1 MKGERKMAI
10 VDVTIIPVGT
20 DSPSVSSYVADIHKV
35 LKQYEDKITYELT
48 PMSTLIE
55 GELTDLL
62 RIVQELH
69 EVPFENGLQ
78 RVCTNIRIDDR
89 RDKKHTMAGKLQAV
103 RSKLSE

>member
-1 MKGERKMAI
+1 MAI

>member
-1 MKGERKMAI
+1 MAI

-20 DSPSVSSYVADIHKV
+20 ESPSVSSYVADIHKV
-35 LKQYEDKITYELT
+35 LKKHDDKITYELT

-55 GELTDLL
+55 GELADLL
-62 RIVQELH
+62 QIVQELH
-69 EVPFENGLQ
+69 EVPFEKGLK